1 MKTPLIM
8 LEEVAA
14 EIKEN
19 TSMLEFIF
27 ENTGDNGETNDFLL
41 CLIRSMN
48 KTCEKAYEY
57 VDALRTNKGN

>member
-27 ENTGDNGETNDFLL
+27 
-41 CLIRSMN
+41 
-48 KTCEKAYEY
+48 KTLVITERQMISYF
-57 VDALRTNKGN
+57 V

>member
-27 ENTGDNGETNDFLL
+27 KNSGDNGETDDFLL

-48 KTCEKAYEY
+48 KTCEKAYE
-57 VDALRTNKGN
+57 